1 MNLFYFLVTVLII
14 ITLCSKAKSSRIIY
28 LKKLLLPLVCIL
40 FITGLI
46 LFSGT
51 AVSSALKGI
60 QLWFNVV
67 FPSLFPFFVATEV
80 LNRTSFVKALGVL
93 LEPVM
98 RPLFNVPGC
107 GSFAVAMGITSGY
120 PVGAKITSDMR
131 KNKLISKTEG
141 ERLLAF
147 TNNSG
152 PLFIVGA
159 VAVGMFNMP
168 KVGIFLLICH
178 ILACLTV
185 GMLFRFYGRRECV
198 QKQKLSFDRN
208 LLSRCKKELISG
220 SGTSL
225 SNLGGVFGD
234 AVRNSVVMMLN
245 IGGFI
250 IFFSVIINLLID
262 TGFINYVSNMLYF
275 LLSAF
280 GIQKDVITSLISGF
294 FEITTGTNLAS
305 KALDTPILLRLTA
318 ASAII
323 GWAGLSVHFQV
334 LSIVNK
340 TDISIKPY
348 LLGKFLQG
356 VFAAVYTFI
365 GINIAGS
372 AFNPAEPAFS
382 HADTLIPYNW
392 YHYFIY
398 SCKGLAVILSFLAVY
413 LLIVFAAGFIKKS
426 IKKHHTAH

>member
-1 MNLFYFLVTVLII
+1 VNLLYLIAAVLIF
-14 ITLCSKAKSSRIIY
+14 ITLCSKAKSIRIIY

-40 FITGLI
+40 FITGLM

-51 AVSSALKGI
+51 AVSAASKGI

-131 KNKLISKTEG
+131 ENKLISKTEG

-168 KVGIFLLICH
+168 KVGIFLLVCH

-185 GMLFRFYGRRECV
+185 GMLFRFYGRKDCA
-198 QKQKLSFDRN
+198 QKQKFSCDRN
-208 LLSRCKKELISG
+208 LLSRCKKELTSG
-220 SGTSL
+220 SSISL
-225 SNLGGVFGD
+225 SNIGGVLGD
-234 AVRNSVVMMLN
+234 AVRNSCFMMLN

-250 IFFSVIINLLID
+250 IFFSVIINLLMD
-262 TGFINYVSNMLYF
+262 TGFINSVSNTLYF
-275 LLSAF
+275 ILSAF

-294 FEITTGTNLAS
+294 FELTTGTNLAS
-305 KALDTPILLRLTA
+305 KAFDTPIHLRLTA

-323 GWAGLSVHFQV
+323 GWAGLSVHSQV
-334 LSIVNK
+334 LSIVSK

-348 LLGKFLQG
+348 LFGKFLQG
-356 VFAAVYTFI
+356 VFAAAYTFM
-365 GINIAGS
+365 GISIAGPV
-372 AFNPAEPAFS
+372 FNVAEPVFS
-382 HADTLIPYNW
+382 HSDTLSSYNW
-392 YHYFIY
+392 YHYFLF
-398 SCKGLAVILSFLAVY
+398 SCKVLAVIVFILA
-413 LLIVFAAGFIKKS
+413 LCSAIVFAAGFIKKNTPA
-426 IKKHHTAH
+426 KQ